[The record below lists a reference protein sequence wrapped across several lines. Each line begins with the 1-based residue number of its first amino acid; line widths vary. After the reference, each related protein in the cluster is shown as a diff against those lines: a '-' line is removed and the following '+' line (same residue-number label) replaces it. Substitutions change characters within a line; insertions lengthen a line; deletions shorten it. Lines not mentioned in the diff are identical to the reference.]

1 MDFQM
6 ANGSHNH
13 HHHHPDDVLMATNN
27 RTSSSSILYDFI
39 STTTTTATTTTIGK
53 NFTQHLL
60 LPSSTSTAT
69 AVSIIDQQP
78 FDTESTSTIIAI
90 NNDNNNNLID
100 ENQLI
105 NHMLT
110 SLKMAI
116 ENNCTDLDQTS
127 LSSLLYHLN
136 MTTTSTTSSATSM
149 NNNDILAEWLR
160 NETIGL
166 TNTSSSSSSSSSPSS
181 ELLLNDF
188 IKFTDLNENQSSSS
202 LGTYCPSAWDGASC
216 WMRTLAGNEAIIP
229 CFSHFN
235 GIKYDT
241 SQNATRMCLPNGTW
255 AERADYDQCKAL
267 NLAIQIPIENL
278 HTTYIY
284 YFGYGLSLLALSIA
298 LFIFLYFKDLRC
310 VRNIIHTN
318 LMATYL
324 LIAICWITTDRLHAY
339 PSPTSQKASCITVIL
354 LTYLMGTNFF
364 WMFVEGLYLYIL
376 VVKTFSIEFVKITNY
391 LIIGWGAPALIIIC
405 WLLSKFYF
413 SNYDSELV
421 QCPYQAQDEFDNIY
435 KVPILLVLIVN
446 IFFLCKIMWVL
457 ITKLRSSNSIESK
470 QRRKA
475 AKALLVLI
483 PLLGVGYML
492 VLVTPTHP
500 TAKWVFQYS
509 QAVLVSTQGF
519 TVAVLYCF
527 CNGEVRNSL
536 RNHFQRF
543 RLRRTLQYGGE
554 YPAHKTTYYRTTA
567 YHNYHHH
574 HHRHHN
580 HNNYNNIQNQ
590 NRKYSNNNNN
600 RFKSQSLYCSSS
612 NVSGQKIQHTNQN
625 IRLRDSCI
633 SYTTTTSFLSPSST
647 VITVGG
653 IGHSN
658 GFGSNGNGGHLSLAS
673 TTLTD
678 VQESKECLKMSSIN
692 NDDEDDDD
700 NNKDKNNGD
709 NRRFDN
715 RTITTT
721 TTTTNDGYHPI
732 PTK

>member
-543 RLRRTLQYGGE
+543 RLRRTLQYGG
-554 YPAHKTTYYRTTA
+554 
-567 YHNYHHH
+567 
-574 HHRHHN
+574 
-580 HNNYNNIQNQ
+580 
-590 NRKYSNNNNN
+590 
-600 RFKSQSLYCSSS
+600 
-612 NVSGQKIQHTNQN
+612 QKIQHTNQN

>member
-1 MDFQM
+1 
-6 ANGSHNH
+6 
-13 HHHHPDDVLMATNN
+13 
-27 RTSSSSILYDFI
+27 
-39 STTTTTATTTTIGK
+39 
-53 NFTQHLL
+53 
-60 LPSSTSTAT
+60 
-69 AVSIIDQQP
+69 
-78 FDTESTSTIIAI
+78 
-90 NNDNNNNLID
+90 
-100 ENQLI
+100 
-105 NHMLT
+105 
-110 SLKMAI
+110 MAI

-136 MTTTSTTSSATSM
+136 LTSSTESKLSSSSSLNDDTNLLREWLHNETNHIELTNTTTTTSTES
-149 NNNDILAEWLR
+149 LF
-160 NETIGL
+160 
-166 TNTSSSSSSSSSPSS
+166 
-181 ELLLNDF
+181 NDF
-188 IKFTDLNENQSSSS
+188 IKFTDLNDINDNESSSSS
-202 LGTYCPSAWDGASC
+202 LLSSLGKYCPSAWDGASC

-267 NLAIQIPIENL
+267 NTAIPIPIENL

-376 VVKTFSIEFVKITNY
+376 VVKTFSIEFVKITKY
-391 LIIGWGAPALIIIC
+391 LIIGWAFPALIILC
-405 WLLSKFYF
+405 WLLTKFYF

-421 QCPYQAQDEFDNIY
+421 QCPFQAQDEYDNIY
-435 KVPILLVLIVN
+435 KVPILVVLIIN
-446 IFFLCKIMWVL
+446 IFFLGKIMWVL

-483 PLLGVGYML
+483 PLLGVGYMF

-500 TAKWVFQYS
+500 TAKWIFQYS
-509 QAVLVSTQGF
+509 QAILVSTQGF

-543 RLRRTLQYGGE
+543 RLRRTLRYGGE

-567 YHNYHHH
+567 YYNYHHH
-574 HHRHHN
+574 HKQHN
-580 HNNYNNIQNQ
+580 QINQ
-590 NRKYSNNNNN
+590 NRKLVINNNNN
-600 RFKSQSLYCSSS
+600 NNNIKSFKHSSANISGSTKIHHNQHNNNHHNHSQ
-612 NVSGQKIQHTNQN
+612 QN
-625 IRLRDSCI
+625 MRSRDSCI

-647 VITVGG
+647 TMAVTGSNGG
-653 IGHSN
+653 GGLN
-658 GFGSNGNGGHLSLAS
+658 GFGNSSGGGGHLSIAS
-673 TTLTD
+673 TTTTTELI
-678 VQESKECLKMSSIN
+678 ESKECLKMSSSN
-692 NDDEDDDD
+692 NDDDDDVDDYD
-700 NNKDKNNGD
+700 NVVTIDNGINK
-709 NRRFDN
+709 FDN
-715 RTITTT
+715 DHSTTSITTL
-721 TTTTNDGYHPI
+721 NDGYHPI
-732 PTK
+732 STNDDHHDDDNNDDDNEFISDPMKIEMQPLNSQIISFNI